1 MSFTLGGKTA
11 RELGI
16 VMLRESQ
23 RPILPGT
30 VDKTMSIPGRHGAWD
45 FGAELDARVFELECA
60 FVTKNPRELQQKIM
74 ALAAH
79 LVDSYGRP
87 RELEL
92 RFDAR
97 PGQFFTVRYAGRLP
111 IERVAGLGRFTL
123 PLVAY
128 DPFAYSVAT
137 NDEVVWGSEVITFEA
152 DYLMGHTGGQVQTV
166 TSPQSYVVTVMG
178 YAIRPTI
185 LVNGSGSNVAI
196 SANGKSFSLGSF
208 SNANWIIDGE
218 NYTVTRDG
226 QNALSEFS
234 GDFLELLPG
243 ENTVTVSGSG
253 LNLTVQVKFR
263 DKYL

>member
-11 RELGI
+11 RELGL

-30 VDKTMSIPGRHGAWD
+30 MDKTMHIPGRHGAWD
-45 FGAELDARVFELECA
+45 FGAELDARTFELECA

-123 PLVAY
+123 PLVAH
-128 DPFAYSVAT
+128 DPFAYGPERVFETTITQSPF
-137 NDEVVWGSEVITFEA
+137 TFEIQSNGDIRTPPVIVLTNTGA
-152 DYLMGHTGGQVQTV
+152 TTINQLRIVNEYL
-166 TSPQSYVVTVMG
+166 
-178 YAIRPTI
+178 
-185 LVNGSGSNVAI
+185 
-196 SANGKSFSLGSF
+196 
-208 SNANWIIDGE
+208 
-218 NYTVTRDG
+218 
-226 QNALSEFS
+226 
-234 GDFLELLPG
+234 LEG
-243 ENTVTVSGSG
+243 
-253 LNLTVQVKFR
+253 
-263 DKYL
+263 